1 MPDISSSPRDRIID
15 AAFAAFMQFGYEGAN
30 TNEIARLARVS
41 KRDLYAHFP
50 SKRAML
56 EGCITERVESMRPP
70 LDLPVPDN
78 EESLR
83 ETLVHFGTTFLLGL
97 SQPEVLATHRL
108 AILNAEIAPDVAQTL
123 DRFGRTGTVEGLIGF
138 LTPMCERGLLAGA
151 GTQEMA
157 EVFFAILMRGG
168 ILLRMVM
175 RVADPPTEAEAR
187 ARAELAADS
196 LWGLYGRTR

>member
-1 MPDISSSPRDRIID
+1 MDDTSPPRERIID
-15 AAFAAFMQFGYEGAN
+15 AAFTAFMQFGYEGAN

-56 EGCITERVESMRPP
+56 EGCVTEHVERMRRT
-70 LDLPVPDN
+70 LDLPTPDS
-78 EESLR
+78 EMALR
-83 ETLVHFGTTFLLGL
+83 ETLVQFGMTLVREL

-123 DRFGRTGTVEGLIGF
+123 DRFGRASTLEGLMAM
-138 LTPMCERGLLAGA
+138 LQPVRQRGLLTGTD
-151 GTQEMA
+151 TQEMA

-168 ILLRMVM
+168 LLMRMVM
-175 RVADPPTEAEAR
+175 RVMEAPTEAEAR

-196 LWGLYGRTR
+196 LWGLYGGA